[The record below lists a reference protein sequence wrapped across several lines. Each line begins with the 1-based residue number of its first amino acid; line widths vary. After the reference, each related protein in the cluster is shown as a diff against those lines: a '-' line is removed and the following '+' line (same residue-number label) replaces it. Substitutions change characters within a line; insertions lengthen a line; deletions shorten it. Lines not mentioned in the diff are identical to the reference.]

1 MSDFSAIIAER
12 AREFGADIVGF
23 ADIGRFSGA
32 DPAHD
37 PRRIFPQA
45 RSVIGLGFRMLRG
58 AMRGIEEGSTYY
70 QYTTMA
76 IESVEEVVIPR
87 TLLRLSGF
95 LEDSGWEAV
104 PQRRHPLIMA
114 ETDAT
119 NPEQDYRAIVR
130 GVTGEVQMD
139 FRQAAIA
146 CGLGEIGLSGSV
158 LTDRFGPLQRFC
170 FILTNAPL
178 TPDPIPEPHLC
189 DGCGECMAA
198 CPGGAY
204 SGDTESVS
212 FAGRQ
217 YPVRRLD
224 TWQCAAYY
232 KGASRGRNPFMPPDA
247 YAGIPGREAILR
259 GEYRLSPEEARRV
272 MDATNFYPPPRHGL
286 VQSICGRACDRACYV
301 HLEGRHALQ
310 GRFNAL
316 FRQKQEWRLR
326 EEN

>member
-1 MSDFSAIIAER
+1 MSDFNAIIAER

-23 ADIGRFSGA
+23 ADIERFSGT
-32 DPAHD
+32 DPVHD

-76 IESVEEVVIPR
+76 IESIEEVVIPR

-95 LEDSGWEAV
+95 LEDVGWEAV

-146 CGLGEIGLSGSV
+146 CGMGEIGLSGSV
-158 LTDRFGPLQRFC
+158 LTDRFGPLQRFG

-178 TPDPIPEPHLC
+178 EPSPIPEPHIC

-198 CPGGAY
+198 CPGSAY
-204 SGDTESVS
+204 SVDTETITC
-212 FAGRQ
+212 AGRH

-232 KGASRGRNPFMPPDA
+232 KGANRSRNPFMPPDA
-247 YAGIPGREAILR
+247 YAGIPGREAIMR
-259 GEYRLSPEEARRV
+259 GEYRFSPEEARRV
-272 MDATNFYPPPRHGL
+272 MDATTFYPPPRHSL
-286 VQSICGRACDRACYV
+286 VQSICGRACDRACYA
-301 HLEGRHALQ
+301 HLERK
-310 GRFNAL
+310 NAL
-316 FRQKQEWRLR
+316 SSRFDSPFRTKQEWQLG